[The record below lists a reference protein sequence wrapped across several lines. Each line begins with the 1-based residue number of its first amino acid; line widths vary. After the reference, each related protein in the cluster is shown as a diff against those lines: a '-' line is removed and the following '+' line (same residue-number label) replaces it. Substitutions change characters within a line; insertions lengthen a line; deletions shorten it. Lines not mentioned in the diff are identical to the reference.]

1 MRSLGLAAVLLF
13 TFAAPSHAWRMSAW
27 VPTWDANAVP
37 LMRSHGG
44 KLHEANP
51 GWYTIAPDGSVSK
64 NWGAEDLNLRA
75 ALSGTQLIPTIK
87 NHINGSFNGAVV
99 ANVIGTAGGRE
110 THAEALTALAVSQA
124 FDGIDVDYERVPTTS
139 RTDFTAFI
147 NLLASKLHGAGK
159 QLSVTVYAKKAD
171 SENWNGPG
179 SQDWIAI
186 GRAADSVKIMAYD
199 YHWNGSAAG
208 PLTPLDWL
216 DKVAT
221 YAEQTIP
228 RGKAIIGLPWYG
240 YDWQGTAATT
250 LTHAQAVALAKTK
263 GATITRDAASG
274 EATFTYEGRTVFF
287 NDETSYRTKIEL
299 ITTKHPAIGGF
310 AHWRVGAEDTSLWA
324 LVGQLR
330 NVGGGTSA
338 MRPAAGNFAINAP
351 EAVSVTAGA
360 EGTATL
366 AVVAI
371 DGFSA
376 SANVTAEM
384 LDQFAG
390 TLYFDAPTASPSQA
404 TTLTVTAARWVEPGA
419 YRIVVKMT
427 SGALTREQMIVVHVS
442 AASAARRRVVR
453 R

>member
-1 MRSLGLAAVLLF
+1 MRSLGLSAVLMLA
-13 TFAAPSHAWRMSAW
+13 FAVPSHAWRMSAW

-37 LMRSHGG
+37 LMQSHAG

-51 GWYTIAPDGSVSK
+51 GWYTIAADGSVTK

-87 NHINGSFNGAVV
+87 NHINGSFNGAIV
-99 ANVIGTAGGRE
+99 ATVIGTAAGRE
-110 THAEALTALAVSQA
+110 VHAEALTTLVVAQA
-124 FDGIDVDYERVPTTS
+124 FDGIDIDYERVPTTS
-139 RTDFTAFI
+139 RADFTAFI

-179 SQDWIAI
+179 SQDWVAI

-221 YAEQTIP
+221 YAGQTIP
-228 RGKAIIGLPWYG
+228 RGKAIMGLPWYG
-240 YDWQGTAATT
+240 YDWLGTTASTVT
-250 LTHAQAVALAKTK
+250 YAQAMELARTK
-263 GATITRDAASG
+263 NATIRRDEASG

-287 NDETSYRTKIEL
+287 NDETAYRTKVEL
-299 ITTKHPAIGGF
+299 ITTRHPAIGGF
-310 AHWRVGAEDTSLWA
+310 AHWRVGAEDAGLWN

-338 MRPAAGNFAINAP
+338 MRPAAGNFTIDAP
-351 EAVSVTAGA
+351 QAVELVAGTEGFAKLAVASAAVS
-360 EGTATL
+360 
-366 AVVAI
+366 
-371 DGFSA
+371 
-376 SANVTAEM
+376 AEM
-384 LDQFAG
+384 IDAFSG
-390 TLYFDAPTASPSQA
+390 TLSFDAPTASPSKS
-404 TTLTVTAARWVEPGA
+404 TTLTVTAARWVQPGA
-419 YRIVVKMT
+419 YRILVKMT
-427 SGALTREQMIVVHVS
+427 SGAIVREQMMVVYVNP
-442 AASAARRRVVR
+442 APVARRRSAGR
-453 R
+453 